1 MSQAGSV
8 YSSNTPVPGTLVYR
22 YTLVNT
28 TPYVVLN
35 SDEFLGVDTTTLAIT
50 IQLPNAP
57 TIGRVFIVKDIADN
71 ARVNNIT
78 IRSVSGTVNIDGAT
92 SYVMNTDLEAVTVL
106 FNGTEYLIF

>member
-8 YSSNTPVPGTLVYR
+8 YSSNAPVPGTLVYR
-22 YTLVNT
+22 YTLVTT

-57 TIGRVFIVKDIADN
+57 TVGRVFIIKDIAGN
-71 ARVNNIT
+71 ARSRNIT
-78 IRSVSGTVNIDGAT
+78 VTTVGGAVLLDGLT
-92 SYVMNTDLEAVTVL
+92 TFVMNTDLEACSFL